1 MSDRFETN
9 ENYPNHV
16 WDTVDRRWKP
26 KSKDNG
32 KFRDDA
38 AAATPSE
45 QAAVELECAANI
57 KPEPIIWLWK
67 DWLALG
73 KLHILAGQP
82 GVGKSPSPLRSR
94 RPFQPAATCR
104 VVPKP
109 SAEPSSFGAEKM
121 MQPIY

>member
-38 AAATPSE
+38 AVAAPSE

-82 GVGKSPSPLRSR
+82 GVGKSTIALKI
-94 RPFQPAATCR
+94 AAA
-104 VVPKP
+104 V
-109 SAEPSSFGAEKM
+109 SSN
-121 MQPIY
+121 IIH